1 MNSILKGKWIV
12 LVLWIAAIVGLFM
25 IAPNMGDL
33 VREKGQVSVPDTF
46 SSAKATEIM
55 DEIQSQENQ
64 GDQSSVALVFH
75 SSKKLTAEEKAETE
89 KAVKKLEADK
99 EKLGITEILSSFT
112 DESLKDQ
119 LVSDDGKTI
128 LVSLKVSWNDR
139 EAEEVSKALY
149 DELEE
154 FKVDHYYTSNW
165 MIDQDLTTSSEEGL
179 KKTEGITVVFIL
191 AVLLI
196 VFRSVIAPFIPL
208 ITVGLSYLA
217 SQSIVSILV
226 DKFDF
231 PISNYTQIFL
241 VAVLFGIGTDYC
253 ILLLSR
259 FKEEMMHS
267 ESIAEAIVETYR
279 NAGRTV
285 LFSGIAV
292 MIGFAAIGFS
302 QFKLYQSASAV
313 AVGVALLLVAL
324 FTVVPAIMV
333 LLGKKIFWPSKGSA
347 EHGDSKI
354 WEIAGRFSIKRPI
367 IALAIVAAI
376 TVPFLVTYDGTLS
389 FNSLDEIGDDA
400 PSIKAFNAIADSFG
414 PGESMTT
421 TITIK
426 NDEEMD
432 SIEYLGLAEN
442 ISKELE
448 KVDLVKDVR
457 SVTRPTGEPIEDLYI
472 SKQAETLEEGLGEGK
487 DGIDQISDGL
497 HEAGDQLSKS
507 GPQLSTATS
516 GINDLIKGT
525 DEIKTNLGTI
535 QTNLAKIEDGIRQGT
550 AGSDD
555 IKAGLEAAKSG
566 AEQLLA
572 GQKSLLNGYKDV
584 GTNLGTLLTKY
595 KEIEDGIKELSD
607 GLSNIK
613 GGYFDYLEANYQ
625 KIGED
630 GVKQGLGDDNLYK
643 EIRKGIEKAQKG
655 VPLLYSGITEL
666 NGNLVKLQGGINSA
680 NGELEKAISG
690 QAGLT
695 TGLEQLIAAIE
706 QQQAGLNQLA
716 DGQGQIVDNM
726 PKLTGGLTSI
736 NDGQKQL
743 LDGFGDING
752 QLGDLTEGLNQS
764 ADGLDQVSD
773 GLNSATDYLSGLSK
787 NDQNQFYLPEE
798 VLESDDFQGALDAYL
813 SKNNK
818 IMTMDV
824 VFSANPY
831 SNEAINQ
838 IDDIKDTVERAT
850 TGTKLENAE
859 VAVGG
864 ITSTNADLR
873 TMSNQ
878 DYSKTVLWMLVG
890 IGIVLIFLFRS
901 IIMPAYIIGSLIL
914 TFYTAMG
921 INEAIYVNLLGYTG
935 ISWAVPFFG
944 FVILVAL
951 GVDYSIFLMDRFN
964 EYRDLS
970 IGEAM
975 LEAMKKMGTVIISAA
990 VILGGT
996 FAAMMPSGMLS
1007 LLQIASIVLVGLF
1020 LYALIIL
1027 PLFIPVMVKNFGEA
1041 NWWPFKRPN
1050 NE

>member
-12 LVLWIAAIVGLFM
+12 LVLWIVAIVGLFM

-46 SSAKATEIM
+46 SSSKASEIM

-75 SSKKLTAEEKAETE
+75 SSKKLTAEEKTEAE
-89 KAVKKLEADK
+89 KAVKKLDADK

-139 EAEEVSKALY
+139 EAKEVSEALY
-149 DELEE
+149 AELDD

-208 ITVGLSYLA
+208 VTVGLSYLA

-231 PISNYTQIFL
+231 PISNYSQIFL

-259 FKEEMMHS
+259 FKEEMMHR
-267 ESIAEAIVETYR
+267 ESVAEAIVETYR

-285 LFSGIAV
+285 FFSGVAV
-292 MIGFAAIGFS
+292 MVGFAAIGFS

-333 LLGKKIFWPSKGSA
+333 LLGTKIFWPSKGSA

-354 WEIAGRFSIKRPI
+354 WAIAGRFSLKRPL
-367 IALAIVAAI
+367 IALVIVAAI

-448 KVDLVKDVR
+448 KVNLVKNVR

-472 SKQAETLEEGLGEGK
+472 SKQAESLEEGLGEGK
-487 DGIDQISDGL
+487 DGIDQISEGL

-507 GPQLSTATS
+507 GPQLSGATS

-555 IKAGLEAAKSG
+555 IKAGLEATKTG

-572 GQKSLLNGYKDV
+572 GQQQLLTGYKDV
-584 GTNLGTLLTKY
+584 GTNLETILASYG
-595 KEIEDGIKELSD
+595 GISSKLRELSD
-607 GLSNIK
+607 DLDEVNDNT
-613 GGYFDYLEANYQ
+613 FTELEDKY
-625 KIGED
+625 
-630 GVKQGLGDDNLYK
+630 
-643 EIRKGIEKAQKG
+643 KGITEDSNYSKIRTAAIQAQKT
-655 VPLLYSGITEL
+655 VPVVLSGITEI
-666 NGNLVKLQGGINSA
+666 NGHLSDLQEGVTDSYSKF
-680 NGELEKAISG
+680 EKAMSG
-690 QAGLT
+690 QPSLT

-706 QQQAGLNQLA
+706 KQQAGLNQLA

-726 PKLTGGLTSI
+726 PRLVGGLISI

-752 QLGDLTEGLNQS
+752 QLGDLTKGLNQS

-787 NDQNQFYLPEE
+787 NDQNQFYLPQE
-798 VLESDDFQGALDAYL
+798 VLESDDFKGALDTYL
-813 SKNNK
+813 SKDNK

-831 SNEAINQ
+831 SNEAIDQ
-838 IDDIKDTVERAT
+838 VDDIKDTVEKAT
-850 TGTKLENAE
+850 AGTKLENAE

-873 TMSNQ
+873 AMSNE

-901 IIMPAYIIGSLIL
+901 IIMPVYIIGSLIL

-1050 NE
+1050 KE

>member
-25 IAPNMGDL
+25 FAPNMGDL

-507 GPQLSTATS
+507 GPQLNDATS

-525 DEIKTNLGTI
+525 DEVKTNLGTI

-584 GTNLGTLLTKY
+584 GTNLGNILTGY
-595 KEIEDGIKELSD
+595 GEIG
-607 GLSNIK
+607 
-613 GGYFDYLEANYQ
+613 
-625 KIGED
+625 
-630 GVKQGLGDDNLYK
+630 DNLEVFSSDLGKVNDTTFTELEK
-643 EIRKGIEKAQKG
+643 EYQGINSNTNYTSIKTELLKAQQTA
-655 VPLLYSGITEL
+655 PALLSGITEI
-666 NGNLVKLQGGINSA
+666 NGHLSDLQKGVNDAYSEVENAIN
-680 NGELEKAISG
+680 G
-690 QAGLT
+690 QPRLT

-798 VLESDDFQGALDAYL
+798 VLESDDFQGALDAYF

>member
-12 LVLWIAAIVGLFM
+12 LILWIVAIVGLFM

-46 SSAKATEIM
+46 SSSKASEIM

-75 SSKKLTAEEKAETE
+75 SSKKLTAEEKTEAE
-89 KAVKKLEADK
+89 KAVKKLDADK

-139 EAEEVSKALY
+139 EAKEVSEALY
-149 DELEE
+149 AELDD

-208 ITVGLSYLA
+208 VTVGLSYLA

-231 PISNYTQIFL
+231 PISNYSQIFL

-259 FKEEMMHS
+259 FKEEMMHR
-267 ESIAEAIVETYR
+267 ESVAEAIVETYR

-285 LFSGIAV
+285 FFSGVAV
-292 MIGFAAIGFS
+292 MVGFAAIGFS

-333 LLGKKIFWPSKGSA
+333 LLGTKIFWPSKGSA

-354 WEIAGRFSIKRPI
+354 WAIAGRFSLKRPL
-367 IALAIVAAI
+367 IALVIVAAI

-448 KVDLVKDVR
+448 KVNLVKNVR

-472 SKQAETLEEGLGEGK
+472 SKQAESLEEGLGEGK
-487 DGIDQISDGL
+487 DGIDQISEGL

-507 GPQLSTATS
+507 GPQLSGATS

-550 AGSDD
+550 AGSDE
-555 IKAGLEAAKSG
+555 IKAGLEGVKSG
-566 AEQLLA
+566 AEQALSQQQLLLA
-572 GQKSLLNGYKDV
+572 GFEDAEKKISNAIAGINTIEGSIQKQLSDVSEVNGTSFQKLEKDYTNISENENYKVIKD
-584 GTNLGTLLTKY
+584 TMAKTEGTLTGVNSSM
-595 KEIEDGIKELSD
+595 EELH
-607 GLSNIK
+607 G
-613 GGYFDYLEANYQ
+613 
-625 KIGED
+625 
-630 GVKQGLGDDNLYK
+630 
-643 EIRKGIEKAQKG
+643 
-655 VPLLYSGITEL
+655 
-666 NGNLVKLQGGINSA
+666 
-680 NGELEKAISG
+680 
-690 QAGLT
+690 GLT
-695 TGLEQLIAAIE
+695 QLEDKVSEVNGHLSEAVKGQSQIVKGLEQLIAAIE
-706 QQQAGLNQLA
+706 KQQAGLNQLA

-726 PKLTGGLTSI
+726 PRLVGGLISI

-752 QLGDLTEGLNQS
+752 QLGDLTKGLNQS

-787 NDQNQFYLPEE
+787 NDQNQFYLPQE
-798 VLESDDFQGALDAYL
+798 VLESDDFKGALDTYL
-813 SKNNK
+813 SKDNK

-831 SNEAINQ
+831 SNEAIDQ
-838 IDDIKDTVERAT
+838 VDDIKDTVEKAT
-850 TGTKLENAE
+850 AGTKLENAE

-873 TMSNQ
+873 AMSNE

-901 IIMPAYIIGSLIL
+901 IIMPVYIIGSLIL

-1050 NE
+1050 KE

>member
-12 LVLWIAAIVGLFM
+12 LVLWIVAIVGLFM

-46 SSAKATEIM
+46 SSSKASEIM

-75 SSKKLTAEEKAETE
+75 SSKKLTAEEKTEAE
-89 KAVKKLEADK
+89 KAVKKLDADK

-139 EAEEVSKALY
+139 EAKEVSEALY
-149 DELEE
+149 AELDD

-165 MIDQDLTTSSEEGL
+165 MIDQDLTSSSEEGL

-208 ITVGLSYLA
+208 VTVGLSYLA

-231 PISNYTQIFL
+231 PISNYSQIFL

-259 FKEEMMHS
+259 FKEEMMHR
-267 ESIAEAIVETYR
+267 ESVAEAIVETYR

-285 LFSGIAV
+285 FFSGVAV
-292 MIGFAAIGFS
+292 MVGFAAIGFS

-333 LLGKKIFWPSKGSA
+333 LLGTKIFWPSKGSA

-354 WEIAGRFSIKRPI
+354 WAIAGRFSLKRPL
-367 IALAIVAAI
+367 IALVIVAAI

-448 KVDLVKDVR
+448 KVNLVKNVR

-472 SKQAETLEEGLGEGK
+472 SKQAESLEEGLGEGK
-487 DGIDQISDGL
+487 DGIDQISEGL

-507 GPQLSTATS
+507 GPQLSGATS

-555 IKAGLEAAKSG
+555 IKAGLEATKTG

-572 GQKSLLNGYKDV
+572 GQQQLLTGYKDV
-584 GTNLGTLLTKY
+584 GTNLETILASYG
-595 KEIEDGIKELSD
+595 GISGKLRELSD
-607 GLSNIK
+607 DLDEVNDNT
-613 GGYFDYLEANYQ
+613 FTELEDKY
-625 KIGED
+625 
-630 GVKQGLGDDNLYK
+630 
-643 EIRKGIEKAQKG
+643 KGITEDSNYSKIRTAAIQAQKT
-655 VPLLYSGITEL
+655 VPVVLSGITEI
-666 NGNLVKLQGGINSA
+666 NGHLSDLQEGVTDSYSKF
-680 NGELEKAISG
+680 EKAMSG
-690 QAGLT
+690 QPSLT

-706 QQQAGLNQLA
+706 KQQAGLNQLA

-726 PKLTGGLTSI
+726 PRLVGGLISI

-752 QLGDLTEGLNQS
+752 QLGDLTKGLNQS

-787 NDQNQFYLPEE
+787 NDQNQFYLPQE
-798 VLESDDFQGALDAYL
+798 VLESDDFKGALDTYL
-813 SKNNK
+813 SKDNK

-831 SNEAINQ
+831 SNEAIDQ
-838 IDDIKDTVERAT
+838 VDDIKDTVEKAT
-850 TGTKLENAE
+850 AGTKLENAE

-873 TMSNQ
+873 AMSNE

-901 IIMPAYIIGSLIL
+901 IIMPVYIIGSLIL

-1050 NE
+1050 KE

>member
-12 LVLWIAAIVGLFM
+12 LVLWIVVIVGLFM

-46 SSAKATEIM
+46 SSSKASEIM

-75 SSKKLTAEEKAETE
+75 SSKKLTAEEKTEAE
-89 KAVKKLEADK
+89 KAVKKLDADK

-139 EAEEVSKALY
+139 EAKEVSEALY
-149 DELEE
+149 AELDD

-208 ITVGLSYLA
+208 VTVGLSYLA

-231 PISNYTQIFL
+231 PISNYSQIFL

-259 FKEEMMHS
+259 FKEEMMHR
-267 ESIAEAIVETYR
+267 ESVAEAIVETYR

-285 LFSGIAV
+285 FFSGVAV
-292 MIGFAAIGFS
+292 MVGFAAIGFS

-333 LLGKKIFWPSKGSA
+333 LLGTKIFWPSKGSA

-354 WEIAGRFSIKRPI
+354 WAIAGRFSLKRPLL
-367 IALAIVAAI
+367 ALVIVAAI

-448 KVDLVKDVR
+448 KVNLVKNVR

-472 SKQAETLEEGLGEGK
+472 SKQAESLEEGLGEGK
-487 DGIDQISDGL
+487 DGIDQISEGL

-507 GPQLSTATS
+507 GPQLSGATS

-535 QTNLAKIEDGIRQGT
+535 QTNLAKIEDGIRQSS
-550 AGSDD
+550 AGSDE
-555 IKAGLEAAKSG
+555 IKAGLEGVKSG
-566 AEQLLA
+566 AEQALAQQQLLLTGFEDAEKKISNAIA
-572 GQKSLLNGYKDV
+572 GINTIEGSIQKQLGDVSEVNGTSFQKLEKDYTNISENENYKVIKD
-584 GTNLGTLLTKY
+584 TLAKTEGTLTVVNSSM
-595 KEIEDGIKELSD
+595 EELH
-607 GLSNIK
+607 G
-613 GGYFDYLEANYQ
+613 
-625 KIGED
+625 
-630 GVKQGLGDDNLYK
+630 
-643 EIRKGIEKAQKG
+643 
-655 VPLLYSGITEL
+655 
-666 NGNLVKLQGGINSA
+666 
-680 NGELEKAISG
+680 
-690 QAGLT
+690 GLT
-695 TGLEQLIAAIE
+695 QLQDKVSAVNGQLSEAVKGQSQIVTGLEQLIAAIE
-706 QQQAGLNQLA
+706 KQQAGLNQLA

-726 PKLTGGLTSI
+726 PKLVGGLISI
-736 NDGQKQL
+736 NDGQQQL

-752 QLGDLTEGLNQS
+752 QLGDLTKGLNQS

-787 NDQNQFYLPEE
+787 NDQNQFYLPQE
-798 VLESDDFQGALDAYL
+798 VLESDDFKGALDTYL
-813 SKNNK
+813 SKDNK

-831 SNEAINQ
+831 SNEAIDQ
-838 IDDIKDTVERAT
+838 VDDIKDSVEKAT
-850 TGTKLENAE
+850 AGTKLENAE

-873 TMSNQ
+873 AMSNE

-1050 NE
+1050 KE

>member
-507 GPQLSTATS
+507 GPQLNDATS

-525 DEIKTNLGTI
+525 DEVKTNLGTI
-535 QTNLAKIEDGIRQGT
+535 QTNLAKIEDGIRQGS
-550 AGSDD
+550 AGSDE
-555 IKAGLEAAKSG
+555 IKAGLETAKSG
-566 AEQLLA
+566 AEDLLTYHQQLLA
-572 GQKSLLNGYKDV
+572 GYEQTES
-584 GTNLGTLLTKY
+584 NLSTLLTNY
-595 KEIEDGIKELSD
+595 KKTEDGLKELNDGFAKIEPDYFTGLEQRYNGISSDLAYKGIKE
-607 GLSNIK
+607 
-613 GGYFDYLEANYQ
+613 A
-625 KIGED
+625 
-630 GVKQGLGDDNLYK
+630 VQGAQNNL
-643 EIRKGIEKAQKG
+643 
-655 VPLLYSGITEL
+655 PNLYSGIM
-666 NGNLVKLQGGINSA
+666 NINAGLVKLQAGVSEA
-680 NGELEKAISG
+680 NNTYGEILEN
-690 QAGLT
+690 QAAVS
-695 TGLEQLIAAIE
+695 TGLEQLIAGIE

-736 NDGQKQL
+736 SDGQKQL

-764 ADGLDQVSD
+764 ADGLDQVSE

-787 NDQNQFYLPEE
+787 NDQNQFYLPQE
-798 VLESDDFQGALDAYL
+798 VLESDDFQGALDTYL
-813 SKNNK
+813 SKDNK